1 MSQGPRAR
9 LLGAAIALVREKG
22 VEGTG
27 LTELLERSNTAR
39 RSLYQHFPGG
49 KHELIG
55 HSTRAA
61 GRFIERALAQGAA
74 ASGAPASLATIL
86 DQLIADAE
94 ATEFRLGC
102 PVAAA
107 AAAPADATEVI
118 TAAGAAFAGW
128 TGIVEEWLITEGHQ
142 PSEARSLAGFLVSS
156 VEGALLCA
164 RAAHSSEPLRQAKE
178 QLMSLLDGRRPA
190 TPPSGTSSGA

>member
-1 MSQGPRAR
+1 MEPGPRAR
-9 LLGAAIALVREKG
+9 LVGAAIALVREKG

-27 LTELLERSNTAR
+27 LAELLERSNTAR

-55 HSTRAA
+55 HSTRSA
-61 GRFIERALAQGAA
+61 GRFIERALQRGSAGAGSA
-74 ASGAPASLATIL
+74 ASLAAIL

-128 TGIVEEWLITEGHQ
+128 TSLVEEWLVAEGLAQ
-142 PSEARSLAGFLVSS
+142 GEARSLAGFLVSS
-156 VEGALLCA
+156 IEGALLCA
-164 RAAHSSEPLRQAKE
+164 RAARSAEPLQQAKE
-178 QLMSLLDGRRPA
+178 QLMHLLDERRRA
-190 TPPSGTSSGA
+190 TPVPGTPSSA